1 MKTIIIKETSINC
14 GFSDC
19 DMSEMLD
26 KLTEDFSSEN
36 FIPYTVVG
44 DKRMFTLLPAS
55 LVESGALDEDELGQ
69 FLYRRSIG
77 GPETTFTMDDIVFQ
91 VENCDAV
98 SNPKR
103 GRIDGIIEICE
114 AHGVDEET
122 AQAIAGEVISIL

>member
-14 GFSDC
+14 GFSDR

-26 KLTEDFSSEN
+26 KLTEDFASEN

-55 LVESGALDEDELGQ
+55 LVESGELDEDELGQ

-77 GPETTFTMDDIVFQ
+77 GPETAFTMDDIVFQ
-91 VENCDAV
+91 VENCDDV
-98 SNPKR
+98 SSHTRN
-103 GRIDGIIEICE
+103 RIDAIVEICE
-114 AHGVDEET
+114 AHGVDKET
-122 AQAIAGEVISIL
+122 SQAIAEEVITIL